1 MTAGPC
7 LRAAGAFDAPVLA
20 ALHAACFP
28 DEPWDTQALRRLMAM
43 PGAFAVLA
51 LEGTEVDAPTP
62 LGFVL
67 GRRAA
72 DEAEILSLG
81 VLPGARRRGV
91 GSSLVAAGCEAAAAA
106 GARRLHL
113 EVAAD
118 NEPARRLYA
127 RAGFAEAGRRPG
139 YYERADGS
147 SVDAV
152 LLARDLT
159 G

>member
-1 MTAGPC
+1 MGPR
-7 LRAAGAFDAPVLA
+7 LRTAGAFDAPVLA

-28 DEPWDTQALRRLMAM
+28 GDPWDTQALRRLMEM
-43 PGAFAVLA
+43 PGAFAILA
-51 LEGTEVDAPTP
+51 LEDAALDASTP

-67 GRRAA
+67 GRCVA

-81 VLPGARRRGV
+81 VLPAARRRGI
-91 GSSLVAAGCEAAAAA
+91 GGSLVAAACETAAAAA
-106 GARRLHL
+106 ARRLHL

-118 NEPARRLYA
+118 NDAARRLYA
-127 RAGFAEAGRRPG
+127 RVGFAEVGRRPG
-139 YYERADGS
+139 YYGRADGS
-147 SVDAV
+147 AIDAV